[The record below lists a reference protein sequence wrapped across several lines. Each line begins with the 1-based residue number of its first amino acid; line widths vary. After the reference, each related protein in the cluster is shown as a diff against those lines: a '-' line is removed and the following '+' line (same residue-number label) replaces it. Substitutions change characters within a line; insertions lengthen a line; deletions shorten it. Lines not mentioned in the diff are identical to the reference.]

1 MITSTI
7 SETRPITILIKEKDL
22 IPVKAI
28 LNFLSDK
35 YLNFRV
41 DKFRTGKIGE
51 DILVSFQ
58 VSDEFYRKVLEKF
71 AYNDIPII
79 MKDQNALDFIDSKK
93 EQKRRKLR
101 AQGWSEIIK
110 TNKQLT
116 LKELKKLI
124 NKGKVKEV
132 IREAKGGIRSN
143 QEIVTKA
150 RKSLSETI
158 YIAIDN
164 LVSYSEENNR
174 KTQEVI
180 DQLILIAGDKDL
192 KLFHKNE
199 EMTQAGLTAINLS
212 CSNGKYYHNLIS
224 IANNTKLSNFSNI
237 KAAIAL
243 AELVYS
249 SSDEEISIMDDIM
262 KSLNLRWLNI
272 TLETI
277 SHKLSSEE
285 TDLISNFLNLIAS
298 KRITK

>member
-1 MITSTI
+1 MIANTI
-7 SETRPITILIKEKDL
+7 SETRPITILIKERDL
-22 IPVKAI
+22 VPVKAI

-58 VSDEFYRKVLEKF
+58 VSDKFYRKVLEKF

-79 MKDQNALDFIDSKK
+79 MKDQKALDFIDSKK
-93 EQKRRKLR
+93 EQKKRKLR

-110 TNKQLT
+110 ANKQLT
-116 LKELKKLI
+116 LKELNKLI

-132 IREAKGGIRSN
+132 IREAKGGIRSK
-143 QEIVTKA
+143 QEIVNKA

-164 LVSYSEENNR
+164 LITYSEENNG
-174 KTQEVI
+174 KTQEAI
-180 DQLILIAGDKDL
+180 DQLILIASDKDL

-199 EMTQAGLTAINLS
+199 EMTQAGLTAIDLS
-212 CSNGKYYHNLIS
+212 CSNKKFYHNLIS

-243 AELVYS
+243 ADLVYP
-249 SSDEEISIMDDIM
+249 SSDEKIRIMNEII

-272 TLETI
+272 ALETI
-277 SHKLSSEE
+277 SHKLSQEE
-285 TDLISNFLNLIAS
+285 ADLVQNFLKLVTS
-298 KRITK
+298 KRTS